1 MFDEKLNSVDDE
13 QVDVVDQQ
21 QDDDEINDVSDEKQK
36 KQSSKENSR
45 QRQKRIS
52 LEAEIKRLKEENDEL
67 KNLREE
73 NNALI
78 KAANGFGF
86 EGNDGSSLALAMEA
100 QQRDMSIE
108 ELMLEKQLKEQ
119 EINDQVEKN
128 PKFIKAMK
136 DSETLSQMLA
146 DMKASETLQKLQKC
160 YDYIPIRL
168 ALIGVDARW
177 LADYQEDFDAL
188 LCIRRISDPDLQP
201 SRYAVHHSQFL
212 FYFQQTDSGGTFS
225 DIQYGQDMG
234 LCLVNAAKSK
244 READKYPYTS
254 L

>member
-1 MFDEKLNSVDDE
+1 MQVQYTKKRTCYVAGCPEIPSGYASVLEYELDNL
-13 QVDVVDQQ
+13 
-21 QDDDEINDVSDEKQK
+21 I
-36 KQSSKENSR
+36 SR
-45 QRQKRIS
+45 GVICFVFTGVGPF
-52 LEAEIKRLKEENDEL
+52 ERLCL
-67 KNLREE
+67 
-73 NNALI
+73 
-78 KAANGFGF
+78 
-86 EGNDGSSLALAMEA
+86 
-100 QQRDMSIE
+100 
-108 ELMLEKQLKEQ
+108 
-119 EINDQVEKN
+119 
-128 PKFIKAMK
+128 
-136 DSETLSQMLA
+136 
-146 DMKASETLQKLQKC
+146 ETLQKLQKC